1 MNKMS
6 RLTSI
11 EIRRIFLDYFQ
22 KNNHRIIES
31 VSLVPV
37 NDPTL
42 LVVNSG
48 MAPLKPYFT
57 GERIPSSP
65 RLCNIQKCLRTD
77 DIESVGDRHHL
88 TFFEMMGNWSI
99 GDYFKERAIKLA
111 WELIK
116 DIFGFDTSQLY
127 VTVFGGDSK
136 MPDISSDEES
146 FKIWQQ
152 IGISEEKIV
161 PLGMKSNFW
170 GPAGTIGP
178 CGPCTEMFIDRGV
191 ELGCRKENCGP
202 DCDCGRFLE
211 IWNAGV
217 FMQYYLHGDGSLTE
231 LPLKSVDAGAGLE
244 RFAVILQ
251 GVDSVYE
258 TDLLAPITEKVL
270 SGADDSTKIRS
281 IRIIVDHIRGV
292 SFMVADG
299 VLPANIGREYVLRRL
314 LRRTFLHANLL
325 GIQLEE
331 IVNLAMTVVTMFA
344 QFYPELERN
353 RETIKYVISAESD
366 NFEQTMRRGRREL
379 EKVLSHSPS
388 IIKGEDAFRLQDTY
402 GFPFGLTSEVA
413 KERGLQLDEEGFK
426 VCLEEQRKRSRLKRG
441 CKS

>member
-11 EIRRIFLDYFQ
+11 EIRRIFLDYFRE
-22 KNNHRIIES
+22 NNHQVIES
-31 VSLVPV
+31 ASLVPV

-57 GERIPSSP
+57 GERIPPGP
-65 RLCNIQKCLRTD
+65 RLCNIQKCIRTD
-77 DIESVGDRHHL
+77 DIDSVGDRHHL

-99 GDYFKERAIKLA
+99 DDYFKERAIKLA
-111 WELIK
+111 WKLIK
-116 DIFGFDTSQLY
+116 DIFGFDISQLY

-136 MPDISSDEES
+136 MPDIPPDKES
-146 FKIWQQ
+146 FKVWRQ
-152 IGISEEKIV
+152 IEIPEEKIIS
-161 PLGMKSNFW
+161 LGMKSNFW
-170 GPAGTIGP
+170 GPAGTTGP
-178 CGPCTEMFIDRGV
+178 CGPCTEMFIDRGI
-191 ELGCRKENCGP
+191 EFGCGREGCGP

-217 FMQYYLHGDGSLTE
+217 FMQYYFHEDGSLTE

-258 TDLLAPITEKVL
+258 TDLLAPIAEKLL
-270 SGADDSTKIRS
+270 SRTNDSTKIRS
-281 IRIIVDHIRGV
+281 IRIIVDHIRGA

-299 VLPANIGREYVLRRL
+299 IFPANLGREYVLRRL
-314 LRRTFLHANLL
+314 MRRAFLHANLL
-325 GIQLEE
+325 DIQLEE
-331 IVNLAMTVVTMFA
+331 IVNLAMAVVSMFA

-353 RETIKYVISAESD
+353 RKTIKYVISAEFD
-366 NFEQTMRRGRREL
+366 NFEQTIRRGRKEL
-379 EKVLSHSPS
+379 EKVFSRSSS
-388 IIKGEDAFRLQDTY
+388 IIRGEDAFRLQDTY
-402 GFPFGLTSEVA
+402 GFPLELTKELA
-413 KERGLQLDEEGFK
+413 KEKGFQVDEEGFK
-426 VCLEEQRKRSRLKRG
+426 VQLEEQRKRSRLKRE
-441 CKS
+441 